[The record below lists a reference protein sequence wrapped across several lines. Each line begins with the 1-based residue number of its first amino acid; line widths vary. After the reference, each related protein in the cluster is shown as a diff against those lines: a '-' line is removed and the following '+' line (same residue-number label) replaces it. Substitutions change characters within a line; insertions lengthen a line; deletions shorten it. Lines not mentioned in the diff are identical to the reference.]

1 MTKFSVIS
9 AGELGTEERASW
21 QNLQQQNPLLASP
34 YFCPEFTLAVAGV
47 RDDVRICVMED
58 GRRITGFFP
67 FQRGR
72 FGAGRP
78 VGGKLSDYQGA
89 IAEPDA
95 SWDVERL
102 LSACRLGFW
111 QFDHL
116 VVGQLPFEKYAH
128 SRSISPI
135 VDVSAGFDEYRAG
148 RRRAGSS
155 RIGQLERKAHK
166 LAREVGPLRFEAH
179 SNDPQVLAQVF
190 TGKSEQCRRTGVIDY
205 FALPWTRSLVERVL
219 DIQLPH
225 FAGMLSALYAGD
237 QLVAAHLGM
246 RSTRVWHWWF
256 PVYVTAFARY
266 SPGGILLLK
275 LAEQA
280 AALGLD
286 YVDLGK
292 GDDAYKAAFH
302 NRAIMLAEGRAAR
315 RSVGT
320 ALHDL
325 GTSLERRL
333 RASALI
339 EPVRPALR
347 GVKQWMRQKSYA

>member
-9 AGELGTEERASW
+9 ASELGADERATW
-21 QNLQQQNPLLASP
+21 HKLQQQNPLLASP
-34 YFCPEFTLAVAGV
+34 YFCPEFTLAVGAA
-47 RDDVRICVMED
+47 REDVRICVMEE

-72 FGAGRP
+72 LGAGRP
-78 VGGKLSDYQGA
+78 VGGMLSDYQGA

-95 SWDVERL
+95 TWDVERL
-102 LSACRLGFW
+102 LSACGLGFW

-116 VVGQLPFEKYAH
+116 IVGQKPFEKYAH

-135 VDVSAGFDEYRAG
+135 VDVSAGFAEYRAS

-155 RIGQLERKAHK
+155 RIGQLERKANK

-179 SNDPQVLAQVF
+179 CVDAQVLAQVF
-190 TGKSEQCRRTGVIDY
+190 AGKSEQCRRTGVIDY
-205 FALPWTRSLVERVL
+205 FALPWTRALVERVL
-219 DIQLPH
+219 DTQLPH
-225 FAGMLSALYAGD
+225 FQGMMSALYAGE
-237 QLVAAHLGM
+237 QLVAAHVGM

-256 PVYVTAFARY
+256 PVYVAAFGRY

-275 LAEQA
+275 LAEDA
-280 AALGLD
+280 AARGLE

-292 GDDAYKAAFH
+292 GDDSYKAAFH

-315 RSVGT
+315 RSLGT

-325 GTSLERRL
+325 GNGLERRL
-333 RASALI
+333 RASSLI

-347 GVKQWMRQKSYA
+347 GVKQWMRQRSYA